1 MKYTFTLFFI
11 LFQLA
16 GFSQQ
21 TDPSKAPGKE
31 PKRVTFITKVD
42 IANATKDGIYM
53 NGYVV
58 NMDYGEAQKLNG
70 KIVKVSGKVK
80 IVKGL
85 DSEPKEPGG
94 DSQAKQG
101 RSGDMKHIPSPKII
115 IIG

>member
-1 MKYTFTLFFI
+1 MFFS
-11 LFQLA
+11 LLS
-16 GFSQQ
+16 FSQQ

-58 NMDYGEAQKLNG
+58 NMDYEEAQKLNG
-70 KIVKVSGKVK
+70 KIIKVSGKVK
-80 IVKGL
+80 VVKGL
-85 DSEPKEPGG
+85 DSDSKEPNGNMP
-94 DSQAKQG
+94 AKQG
-101 RSGDMKHIPSPKII
+101 RSGDMKHILSPKIK